1 MNKLKGIFSQYS
13 VFSKI
18 LILIGLS
25 YVFTFV
31 GVIVWGLITKG
42 NVSDIHSV
50 KLMQLVQSVGMFVA
64 PPLVYAWF
72 CSSNAGSFLLMERK
86 VNWLHVLYVVL
97 FMVLLIPAVN
107 LLTFINQQLVLP
119 KALAGVEAWMKASEE
134 KMAVL
139 TEQMVKVR
147 SVLGLVFN
155 IFLIA
160 LIPAIGE
167 ELFFRGAVLRTL
179 QQKTNFRVA
188 IWATA
193 FVFSAIHMQFY
204 GFFPRFLLGAFFGYL
219 LIWSESLWLP
229 IAAHF
234 TNNAV
239 AVLLYYLRYN
249 GYKVPDIDL
258 VGTGNTLW
266 LGLLSLVLCSL
277 AAVWLRK
284 QIMVNKDV
292 VSPQ

>member
-1 MNKLKGIFSQYS
+1 MNKFKGIFAQYN

-25 YVFTFV
+25 YVFTFA
-31 GVIVWGLITKG
+31 GLILWTVITKG
-42 NVSDIHSV
+42 NVSDIHSI

-64 PPLVYAWF
+64 PPLVYGWL
-72 CSSNAGSFLLMERK
+72 CSFNAGNFLLMERK
-86 VNWLHVLYVVL
+86 VNWLHVFYVVF
-97 FMVLLIPAVN
+97 FMVLIIPAIN
-107 LLTFINQQLVLP
+107 LLTTINQHMVLP
-119 KALAGVEAWMKASEE
+119 KPFAGVEAWMKASED

-139 TEQMVKVR
+139 TEQMVKVH
-147 SVLGLVFN
+147 SVLSLVFN
-155 IFLIA
+155 VFLIA
-160 LIPAIGE
+160 LIPALGE

-179 QQKTNFRVA
+179 QQKTSVRIA

-204 GFFPRFLLGAFFGYL
+204 GFFPRFLLGALFGYL

-239 AVLLYYLRYN
+239 AVLFYYLKYN
-249 GYKVPDIDL
+249 GYKVPDIDS

-266 LGLLSLVLCSL
+266 LGLLSIGFAIL
-277 AAVWLRK
+277 AIIWLRK
-284 QIMVNKDV
+284 HISVNKTAVD
-292 VSPQ
+292 S